1 MFNLFL
7 KCYTQKYFD
16 FRNRA
21 NRLEYISFI
30 LFYSLLCL
38 LINLL
43 SIIFQINYTYTSVV
57 ILAIQLFSLLPQIA
71 LTARRLHDFGYSGF
85 LQLILVPIWFFIKY
99 YNYNNA
105 IIIIG
110 ISFGVMLL
118 FFKGTPGPKKYG
130 PPPEY

>member
-7 KCYTQKYFD
+7 KCYTHKYFD
-16 FRNRA
+16 FHNRA

-30 LFYSLLCL
+30 LFYSLISL
-38 LINLL
+38 LISL
-43 SIIFQINYTYTSVV
+43 SGIIFQINYSYTS
-57 ILAIQLFSLLPQIA
+57 LAIQLFSLCPQIA

-85 LQLILVPIWFFIKY
+85 FQLILLPIWLFVKY
-99 YNYNNA
+99 FGYSNL

-110 ISFGVMLL
+110 ISFGVMLI
-118 FFKGTPGPKKYG
+118 FFKGTPGSNKYG